1 MNSTE
6 KSKSWKNKTKN
17 SSTKPETTTRIFV
30 KYILFF
36 AYSILII
43 CSGTAL
49 VSAPQ
54 QTKPQKLTEEQLVKK
69 KEILLQVLKFGT
81 TKERAMALR
90 ELEDFPP
97 EHSGALIDQLG
108 KILDKDPDWM
118 MRVYAIRTVAEL
130 KLTQYGESI
139 LKLLKSE
146 QADVQRES
154 IYATKKLKL
163 EKAAPILFEIL
174 KTQDFTKNSNLT
186 VGLLDALGEFPPQ
199 DDASSFLLARLGES
213 FNDPEIRAQIALFFG
228 KSKDKKAEG
237 QLLEIY
243 KDSKEPITLRSFSVS
258 SLGKMKSISSM
269 PAIKEELEKIRN
281 LKSKNDVKDF
291 QPLKIHSVTALVSM
305 GDKDILEELYAY
317 ARDDDP
323 VVRLRAIKHLTDTGD
338 MSVLEI
344 LEYKAQ
350 RDPSEKVKKAAKA
363 AIEKLKKGESGGDVD
378 LKESDSPKFKPGN
391 KERPIRSGDS
401 SPLPGTSNSAPEN
414 GTSPSSGGGGGNPPS
429 SGTSGGKSESEDL
442 ED

>member
-1 MNSTE
+1 MNSVE
-6 KSKSWKNKTKN
+6 RSKSWKNKIKN
-17 SSTKPETTTRIFV
+17 SSKKPEQTSHNCV

-36 AYSILII
+36 AYTILFVF
-43 CSGTAL
+43 AE
-49 VSAPQ
+49 APVFSVPG
-54 QTKPQKLTEEQLVKK
+54 QTKPAKFSEEQLLKK
-69 KEILLQVLKFGT
+69 KDVLLQVLKFGT

-90 ELEDFPP
+90 ELQDFPP

-118 MRVYAIRTVAEL
+118 MRVYTIRAVAEL
-130 KLTQYGESI
+130 KLIQYGESI
-139 LKLLKSE
+139 LKLLKSD
-146 QADVQRES
+146 QPDIQKES

-174 KTQDFTKNSNLT
+174 KSQDFTKNSNLT
-186 VGLLDALGEFPPQ
+186 VGLLDTLGEFPPQ
-199 DDASSFLLARLGES
+199 EEASSFLLARLNEN

-237 QLLEIY
+237 ALLEIY
-243 KDSKEPITLRSFSVS
+243 KDSKEPVTLRSFSVS
-258 SLGKMKSISSM
+258 ALGKMKSFSSM
-269 PAIKEELEKIRN
+269 STIKEELEKIRN
-281 LKSKNDVKDF
+281 LKNKEEVKNF

-323 VVRLRAIKHLTDTGD
+323 IVRLRAIKHLTDTGD

-350 RDPSEKVKKAAKA
+350 RDPSEKVKKAAKT
-363 AIEKLKKGESGGDVD
+363 AIEKLKKGESGNELDDKIPG
-378 LKESDSPKFKPGN
+378 SPKFKSGN
-391 KERPIRSGDS
+391 KERPIRSGDP
-401 SPLPGTSNSAPEN
+401 SPLPGTSPDS
-414 GTSPSSGGGGGNPPS
+414 GTSPPSGGGGSSSPGN
-429 SGTSGGKSESEDL
+429 GGGRSESEDL